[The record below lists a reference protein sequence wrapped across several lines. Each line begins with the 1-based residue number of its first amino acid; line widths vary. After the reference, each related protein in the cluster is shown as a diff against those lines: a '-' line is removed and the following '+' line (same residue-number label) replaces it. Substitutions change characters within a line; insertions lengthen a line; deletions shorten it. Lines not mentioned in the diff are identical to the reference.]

1 MQQPH
6 ACVIPPRGLSA
17 LSCLMLRCKVDPSI
31 RRIVLGSFQFP
42 LGVYPVEEMTPK
54 QGYVSNFEP
63 SDGGGTEGE
72 FEEWP
77 DRYVY
82 DIVVSAERLPSLCRM
97 LFSMFEGRAYPIL
110 DVLGQDGYRE
120 VDPYISYDLVGVD
133 VFLDGLREYGE
144 WLYEDGMVG
153 FGLMSEEPFCYVFVD
168 EHKIITLR
176 VDPTLKERV
185 EKILAAFDLE
195 AMETNAG
202 ADAAAHEHRNV
213 LLAPEDKPELLGPD
227 EVLERL
233 KMKWRVVLNVD
244 PDTNLDDEGKELGIT
259 HWRAVVRI
267 DLPEDDDDSAES
279 RRVAT
284 GSPASGANAAGAA
297 GGGGLGAGLGKV
309 RYVEVVFDAANLR
322 EAEETTFTQVENLA
336 DEDRIEFEDGMIV
349 LLDRLQPEQFTQV
362 LARAGVKSKAKP
374 KPKGKAKPR
383 ASEAEAEESTAVVH
397 LVRWL

>member
-1 MQQPH
+1 MH
-6 ACVIPPRGLSA
+6 
-17 LSCLMLRCKVDPSI
+17 RCKVDPSI
-31 RRIVLGSFQFP
+31 RRVVLGSFQFP

-82 DIVVSAERLPSLCRM
+82 DIVVSAERLPALCRM

-195 AMETNAG
+195 AAEVNAG

-244 PDTNLDDEGKELGIT
+244 PDTNLDDEGKELGVT

-267 DLPEDDDDSAES
+267 DLPEDDDETTSAT
-279 RRVAT
+279 RR
-284 GSPASGANAAGAA
+284 AA
-297 GGGGLGAGLGKV
+297 GGTAAGPAAASSGATTGSTSISPAGQGKV

-336 DEDRIEFEDGMIV
+336 DEEHVDFEDGMIV

-362 LARAGVKSKAKP
+362 LARAGVKGKGKPKSKGKSRSKA
-374 KPKGKAKPR
+374 GD
-383 ASEAEAEESTAVVH
+383 AEGEESANVVH

>member
-1 MQQPH
+1 MH
-6 ACVIPPRGLSA
+6 
-17 LSCLMLRCKVDPSI
+17 RCKVDPSI
-31 RRIVLGSFQFP
+31 RRVVLGSFQFP

-82 DIVVSAERLPSLCRM
+82 DIVVSAERLPALCRM

-195 AMETNAG
+195 AAEANAG

-244 PDTNLDDEGKELGIT
+244 PDTNLDDEGKELGVT

-267 DLPEDDDDSAES
+267 DLPEDDDETTSAT
-279 RRVAT
+279 RR
-284 GSPASGANAAGAA
+284 AA
-297 GGGGLGAGLGKV
+297 GGTAAGPAAASSEATAGSTSISPAGQGKV

-336 DEDRIEFEDGMIV
+336 DEEHVDFEDGMIV

-362 LARAGVKSKAKP
+362 LARAGVKGKGKPKSKGKSRSKA
-374 KPKGKAKPR
+374 GD
-383 ASEAEAEESTAVVH
+383 AEGEESANVVH

>member
-1 MQQPH
+1 MH
-6 ACVIPPRGLSA
+6 
-17 LSCLMLRCKVDPSI
+17 RCKVDPSI
-31 RRIVLGSFQFP
+31 RRVVLGSFQFP

-82 DIVVSAERLPSLCRM
+82 DIVVSAERLPALCRM

-195 AMETNAG
+195 AAEVNAG

-267 DLPEDDDDSAES
+267 DLPEDDDETTSAT
-279 RRVAT
+279 RR
-284 GSPASGANAAGAA
+284 AA
-297 GGGGLGAGLGKV
+297 GGTAAGPAAASSEATAGSTSISPAGQGKV

-322 EAEETTFTQVENLA
+322 EAEETTFTQVENVA
-336 DEDRIEFEDGMIV
+336 DEEHVDFEDGMIV

-362 LARAGVKSKAKP
+362 LARAGVKGKGKPKSKGKSRSKA
-374 KPKGKAKPR
+374 GD
-383 ASEAEAEESTAVVH
+383 AEGEESANVVH

>member
-1 MQQPH
+1 MH
-6 ACVIPPRGLSA
+6 
-17 LSCLMLRCKVDPSI
+17 RCKVDPSI
-31 RRIVLGSFQFP
+31 RRVVLGSFQFP

-82 DIVVSAERLPSLCRM
+82 DIVVSAERLPALCRM

-185 EKILAAFDLE
+185 ERILAAFDLE
-195 AMETNAG
+195 AAEVNAG

-244 PDTNLDDEGKELGIT
+244 PDTNLDDEGKELGVT

-267 DLPEDDDDSAES
+267 DLPEDDDETTSAT
-279 RRVAT
+279 RR
-284 GSPASGANAAGAA
+284 AA
-297 GGGGLGAGLGKV
+297 GGTAAGPAAASSGAAAGSTSISPAGQGKV

-336 DEDRIEFEDGMIV
+336 DEEQVDFEDGMIV

-362 LARAGVKSKAKP
+362 LARAGVKGKGKPKSKGKSRSKA
-374 KPKGKAKPR
+374 GD
-383 ASEAEAEESTAVVH
+383 AEGDESANVVH
-397 LVRWL
+397 VVRWL

>member
-1 MQQPH
+1 MH
-6 ACVIPPRGLSA
+6 
-17 LSCLMLRCKVDPSI
+17 RCKVDPSI
-31 RRIVLGSFQFP
+31 RRVVLGSFQFP

-82 DIVVSAERLPSLCRM
+82 DIVVSAERLPALCRM

-185 EKILAAFDLE
+185 ERILAAFDLE
-195 AMETNAG
+195 AAEVNAG

-244 PDTNLDDEGKELGIT
+244 PDTNLDDEGKELGVT

-267 DLPEDDDDSAES
+267 DLPEDDDETTSAT
-279 RRVAT
+279 RR
-284 GSPASGANAAGAA
+284 AA
-297 GGGGLGAGLGKV
+297 GGTAAGPAAASSGAAAGSTSISPAGQGKV
-309 RYVEVVFDAANLR
+309 RYVEIVFDAANLR

-336 DEDRIEFEDGMIV
+336 DEEQVDFEDGMIV

-362 LARAGVKSKAKP
+362 LARAGVKGKGKPKSKGKSRSKA
-374 KPKGKAKPR
+374 GD
-383 ASEAEAEESTAVVH
+383 AEGDESANVVH
-397 LVRWL
+397 VVRWL

>member
-1 MQQPH
+1 MH
-6 ACVIPPRGLSA
+6 
-17 LSCLMLRCKVDPSI
+17 RCKVDPSI
-31 RRIVLGSFQFP
+31 RRVVLGSFQFP

-82 DIVVSAERLPSLCRM
+82 DIVVSAERLPALCRM

-185 EKILAAFDLE
+185 ERILAAFDLE
-195 AMETNAG
+195 AAEVNAG

-244 PDTNLDDEGKELGIT
+244 PDTNLDDEGKELGVT

-267 DLPEDDDDSAES
+267 DLPEDDDETTSAT
-279 RRVAT
+279 RR
-284 GSPASGANAAGAA
+284 AA
-297 GGGGLGAGLGKV
+297 GGTAAGPAAASSGAAAGSTSISPAGQGKV

-336 DEDRIEFEDGMIV
+336 DEEQVDFEDGMIV

-362 LARAGVKSKAKP
+362 LARAGVKGKGKPKSKGKSRSKA
-374 KPKGKAKPR
+374 GD
-383 ASEAEAEESTAVVH
+383 AEGEESANVVH
-397 LVRWL
+397 VVRWL

>member
-1 MQQPH
+1 MH
-6 ACVIPPRGLSA
+6 
-17 LSCLMLRCKVDPSI
+17 RCKVDPSI
-31 RRIVLGSFQFP
+31 RRVVLGSFQFP

-82 DIVVSAERLPSLCRM
+82 DIVVSAERLPALCRM

-185 EKILAAFDLE
+185 ERILAAFDLE
-195 AMETNAG
+195 AAEVNAG

-244 PDTNLDDEGKELGIT
+244 PDTNLDDEGKELGVT

-267 DLPEDDDDSAES
+267 DLPEDDDETTSAT
-279 RRVAT
+279 RR
-284 GSPASGANAAGAA
+284 AA
-297 GGGGLGAGLGKV
+297 GGTAAGPAAASSGAAAGSTSISPAGQGKV

-336 DEDRIEFEDGMIV
+336 DEEHVDFEDGMIV

-362 LARAGVKSKAKP
+362 LARAGVKGKGKPKSKGKSRSKA
-374 KPKGKAKPR
+374 GD
-383 ASEAEAEESTAVVH
+383 AEGEESANVVH
-397 LVRWL
+397 VVRWL

>member
-1 MQQPH
+1 
-6 ACVIPPRGLSA
+6 
-17 LSCLMLRCKVDPSI
+17 MLRCKVDPSI

-42 LGVYPVEEMTPK
+42 LGVYPVEEMTPR

-176 VDPTLKERV
+176 VDPMLKERV
-185 EKILAAFDLE
+185 EKILSAFDLE
-195 AMETNAG
+195 ATETNAG

-244 PDTNLDDEGKELGIT
+244 PDTNLDDEGKELGVT

-267 DLPEDDDDSAES
+267 DLPDEDEETGGS
-279 RRVAT
+279 RRAAA
-284 GSPASGANAAGAA
+284 GSTSGAGGSSPAA
-297 GGGGLGAGLGKV
+297 GGSGGAGSGLGAAGLGKV

-362 LARAGVKSKAKP
+362 LARAGVKT
-374 KPKGKAKPR
+374 KGKAKSKGKTKPR
-383 ASEAEAEESTAVVH
+383 SADPDAEESANVVH

>member
-1 MQQPH
+1 MH
-6 ACVIPPRGLSA
+6 
-17 LSCLMLRCKVDPSI
+17 RCKVDPSI
-31 RRIVLGSFQFP
+31 RRVVLGSFQFP

-82 DIVVSAERLPSLCRM
+82 DIVVSAERLPALCRM

-195 AMETNAG
+195 AAEVNAG

-267 DLPEDDDDSAES
+267 DLPEDDDETTSAT
-279 RRVAT
+279 RR
-284 GSPASGANAAGAA
+284 AA
-297 GGGGLGAGLGKV
+297 GGTAAGPAAASSEATAGSTSISPAGQGKV

-336 DEDRIEFEDGMIV
+336 DEEHVDFEDGMIV

-362 LARAGVKSKAKP
+362 LARAGVKGKGKPKSKGKSRSKA
-374 KPKGKAKPR
+374 GD
-383 ASEAEAEESTAVVH
+383 AEGEESANVVH

>member
-1 MQQPH
+1 MH
-6 ACVIPPRGLSA
+6 RS
-17 LSCLMLRCKVDPSI
+17 KVDPSI

-63 SDGGGTEGE
+63 SDGGGTDGE

-77 DRYVY
+77 DRYVF
-82 DIVVSAERLPSLCRM
+82 DVVVSAERLPALCRM
-97 LFSMFEGRAYPIL
+97 LFSLFDGRAYPIL

-176 VDPTLKERV
+176 VDPSLKERV
-185 EKILAAFDLE
+185 EKILSAFDLE
-195 AMETNAG
+195 ITEATAG

-213 LLAPEDKPELLGPD
+213 LMAPEDRPDLLGPD

-233 KMKWRVVLNVD
+233 KTLWRVVLNVD
-244 PDTNLDDEGKELGIT
+244 PDTNVDDEGKELGVT

-267 DLPEDDDDSAES
+267 DLPQEDENEPD
-279 RRVAT
+279 
-284 GSPASGANAAGAA
+284 PA
-297 GGGGLGAGLGKV
+297 KV
-309 RYVEVVFDAANLR
+309 RYAEVVFDAANLR
-322 EAEETTFTQVENLA
+322 EAEDITFTEVENLA
-336 DEDRIEFEDGMIV
+336 EAGDVQFEDGMIV
-349 LLDRLQPEQFTQV
+349 LLDRLQEEQFAQV
-362 LARAGVKSKAKP
+362 LARAGVKAKPKAKAKP
-374 KPKGKAKPR
+374 KSKAKGD
-383 ASEAEAEESTAVVH
+383 AATKGDGDEDHAAKVH
-397 LVRWL
+397 VCRWLG